1 MHWLIVVLLVSL
13 GGLLLAAAGMAI
25 HVLRQRRKPAH
36 NPPDGETAAAEVHEE
51 PDLESES

>member
-13 GGLLLAAAGMAI
+13 GGLLLAAAGMAG

-36 NPPDGETAAAEVHEE
+36 TSPKGETAVAEVHEE